1 MARLSDKVVSSWFLG
16 LSDMLKSGFSPADA
30 IGIAGAIPNRIRSRL
45 VQRVEAGFS
54 WREAV
59 ENEGAFLEPAEQFMI
74 SAAEQSGNLPQ
85 ILKELGEIRKE
96 AATFRSRIFL
106 AALYPLAILH
116 LGALLFPV
124 DNLVAGKPQAYAI
137 GVGIVVVPLWI
148 AFIVLNMVFRVSPRF
163 KKIVQSVIPIIRG
176 YSINRDLARFCRVLV
191 SCIRSGAP
199 LARSWEWSLL
209 AADSP
214 RLNSDGYRA
223 IDSINRGSPA
233 SEGFSVH
240 GGFPR
245 ELIQQYAIGEK
256 TGELDVNMNRVAE
269 MYSSAAKKKLFIATL
284 VYPQLLFLMVAAF
297 VALKVV
303 GFYKSY
309 FDNVMNM
316 T

>member
-16 LSDMLKSGFSPADA
+16 LSDTLKSGFSPADA

-45 VQRVEAGFS
+45 VKRIEAGCS

-59 ENEGAFLEPAEQFMI
+59 ENEGAFLDPAERFMI

-85 ILKELGEIRKE
+85 TLKELGEIRKE
-96 AATFRSRIFL
+96 AAAFRSRIFL

-124 DNLVAGKPQAYAI
+124 DYLVAGKPQAYAI

-148 AFIVLNMVFRVSPRF
+148 AFIVLNMAFRVSPRF
-163 KKIVQSVIPIIRG
+163 KKIIQSIIPIIRG
-176 YSINRDLARFCRVLV
+176 YSINRDLARFCRVLA
-191 SCIRSGAP
+191 SCIRSGVS

-209 AADSP
+209 AADSA
-214 RLNSDGYRA
+214 RLDRDGYRA

-233 SEGFSVH
+233 SEGFS
-240 GGFPR
+240 GKSEFPP

-256 TGELDVNMNRVAE
+256 TGELDVNMSRVAE

-303 GFYKSY
+303 GFYKGD
-309 FDNVMNM
+309 FDNIMNM